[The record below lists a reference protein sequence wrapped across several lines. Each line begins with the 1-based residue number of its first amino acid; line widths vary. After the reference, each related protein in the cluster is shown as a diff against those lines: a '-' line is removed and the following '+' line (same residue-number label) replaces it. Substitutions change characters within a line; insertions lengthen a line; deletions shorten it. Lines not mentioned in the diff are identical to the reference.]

1 MSTDVTN
8 ASATPVGHHDGWA
21 DALTREVNVY
31 EPHKTG
37 LPPLG
42 DYLRELW
49 ARREF
54 AFELARTRLRTQNY
68 GTVFGMTWLVL
79 SPLMLG
85 LVYFLLVSIIRG
97 GERPEGFLAHLI
109 GCIFAYYLFSDA
121 VRPASRSV
129 VGGGRLINNTAFP
142 RSLLP
147 LAAVGTS
154 FMRFLPTVPVLGIIL
169 VLTGRPIDLDL
180 LWGIPILF
188 EIMLL
193 TAGVSLF
200 FAALQVYFRDLANF
214 LPYLMRMWL
223 YTSPILW
230 TVDQISES
238 HRWLVY
244 LNPIAPMLA
253 AWSDAVTAG
262 ATPEAAWLI
271 GGLAWGVAAFVG
283 GALFFISRER
293 EFAVRL

>member
-1 MSTDVTN
+1 MSTDVSN
-8 ASATPVGHHDGWA
+8 AGREGSATHPRWA
-21 DALTREVNVY
+21 DALEREVYVY
-31 EPHKTG
+31 EPHKVG

-49 ARREF
+49 GRREF

-142 RSLLP
+142 RALLP
-147 LAAVGTS
+147 LAAVGTA
-154 FMRFLPTVPVLGIIL
+154 FMRFLPTIPVLGVIL
-169 VLTGRPIDLDL
+169 VATGRPIDLNI
-180 LWGIPILF
+180 LWGIPIIA
-188 EIMLL
+188 EILLL
-193 TAGVSLF
+193 TAGVSMLL
-200 FAALQVYFRDLANF
+200 AALQVYFRDLANF

-230 TVDQISES
+230 LVDQVPSQHQWI
-238 HRWLVY
+238 VY
-244 LNPIAPMLA
+244 LNPLAPMLA

-262 ATPEAAWLI
+262 VAPHPAWLV
-271 GGLAWGVAAFVG
+271 GGLAWGVVALIG
-283 GALFFISRER
+283 GGLFFISRER

>member
-1 MSTDVTN
+1 MSTDISN
-8 ASATPVGHHDGWA
+8 APPPESGEHDPWA
-21 DALTREVNVY
+21 DALNRDVNVY
-31 EPHKTG
+31 EPHKVG

-49 ARREF
+49 GRREF
-54 AFELARTRLRTQNY
+54 AFELSRTRLRAQNY

-97 GERPEGFLAHLI
+97 GERPEGFLAHLL

-154 FMRFLPTVPVLGIIL
+154 FMRFLPTLPVLAIIL
-169 VLTGRPIDLDL
+169 LATSRPIDLDI
-180 LWGIPILF
+180 LWGIPILV
-188 EIMLL
+188 EIILL
-193 TAGVSLF
+193 TAGVALF

-230 TVDQISES
+230 TISQIPDQ
-238 HRWLVY
+238 HQWLVY
-244 LNPIAPMLA
+244 LNPLAPMLA

-262 ATPEAAWLI
+262 GTPHAAWLL
-271 GGLAWGVAAFVG
+271 GGLAWGVVAFVAG
-283 GALFFISRER
+283 GLFFISRER

>member
-1 MSTDVTN
+1 MSTDV
-8 ASATPVGHHDGWA
+8 SKTPTHPTWA
-21 DALTREVNVY
+21 DAMTREVNVY
-31 EPHKTG
+31 VPHKVG

-42 DYLRELW
+42 DYFRELW
-49 ARREF
+49 GRREF
-54 AFELARTRLRTQNY
+54 AVELARTKLRTQHY
-68 GTVFGMTWLVL
+68 GTVFGTAWLIL

-154 FMRFLPTVPVLGIIL
+154 FMRFLPTIPVLLVIL
-169 VLTGRPIDLDL
+169 VATGRPIDANI
-180 LWGIPILF
+180 LWAFPIVA
-188 EIMLL
+188 EILLL
-193 TAGVSLF
+193 TTGVALL

-230 TVDQISES
+230 TIDQIPEE
-238 HRWLVY
+238 HRWLVF
-244 LNPIAPMLA
+244 LNPIAPMLG

-262 ATPEAAWLI
+262 TAPETSWLL
-271 GGLAWGVAAFVG
+271 GGLAWGLVALVAGF
-283 GALFFISRER
+283 LFFISRER

>member
-1 MSTDVTN
+1 MSTDVSKGTP
-8 ASATPVGHHDGWA
+8 AAATHPTWA

-31 EPHKTG
+31 VPHKVG

-42 DYLRELW
+42 DYFRELW
-49 ARREF
+49 GRREF
-54 AFELARTRLRTQNY
+54 AVELARTKLRTQHY
-68 GTVFGMTWLVL
+68 GTVFGTAWLVL
-79 SPLMLG
+79 SPLLLG
-85 LVYFLLVSIIRG
+85 FVYFLLVSIIRG

-129 VGGGRLINNTAFP
+129 VSGGRLINNTAFP

-154 FMRFLPTVPVLGIIL
+154 FMRFLPTLPVLAVIL
-169 VLTGRPIDLDL
+169 VATGRPIDLNV
-180 LWGIPILF
+180 LWAIPIVV
-188 EIMLL
+188 EILL
-193 TAGVSLF
+193 LATGVALLM
-200 FAALQVYFRDLANF
+200 AALQVYFRDLANF

-230 TVDQISES
+230 TVDQIPDQ
-238 HRWLVY
+238 HQWLVY
-244 LNPIAPMLA
+244 LNPMAPMLA

-262 ATPEAAWLI
+262 APPHAAWLL
-271 GGLAWGVAAFVG
+271 GGLAWGVVAVVAGF
-283 GALFFISRER
+283 LFFISRER
-293 EFAVRL
+293 DFAVRL